1 MQANRPGEIQFIN
14 SSYPGDAR
22 SAETQR
28 RARSHASRTGHAKVR
43 RLRVREYQAGKA
55 VPTSGRPEG
64 AQWAEEQVIT
74 PVGSVLPTSDKTE
87 TEKVVIPS
95 PISLLAADRRDPF
108 HSFAKLF
115 DPVEHFLLDHYVKAV
130 IPYMNTAC
138 NKLREPERYV
148 DLMTT
153 EWVWITLTNVGALNG
168 VFLAACRHL
177 SSKPLQQQLYYQQ
190 LAFQYKVSC
199 VRSLRKAISAEASS
213 LISDSTVA
221 LGILL
226 AYDEAQVGDHLTL
239 QCHRQGLLQ
248 MVEHNGGPQTLGA
261 NGFLERLISKFT
273 GDMEPVG
280 NFTLKPW

>member
-1 MQANRPGEIQFIN
+1 MQATRKAQIQFIN

-55 VPTSGRPEG
+55 EPTSENPESAQG
-64 AQWAEEQVIT
+64 AGEQVIT
-74 PVGSVLPTSDKTE
+74 PVGSVLPTDHQTE
-87 TEKVVIPS
+87 TEKAVVPS
-95 PISLLAADRRDPF
+95 PRSLLAADRRDPF
-108 HSFAKLF
+108 HSFAKSF

-130 IPYMNTAC
+130 IPYMNIHC
-138 NKLREPERYV
+138 NKLREPERYI

-177 SSKPLQQQLYYQQ
+177 SEQLQQQPQYKQ
-190 LAFQYKVSC
+190 LAFRYKVSC
-199 VRSLRKAISAEASS
+199 VQNLREAISVEASS

-226 AYDEAQVGDHLTL
+226 AYDEAQVGDDLTL

-273 GDMEPVG
+273 GDMKPVG
-280 NFTLKPW
+280 NFALEPW